1 MIKHNKKVLTL
12 LSLPTTLLAM
22 TVTSLNVAA
31 QDSNINRG
39 IEEIVISSQKRDA
52 NLQDVPISASAFSAK
67 DIQDKNISSVADL
80 EFLSPSLT
88 IQEQGGLKFI
98 NIRGVG
104 IAAVSPQTTSGVAY
118 HIDNFFVPNEIAFS
132 ETYFD
137 LAGIEILRG
146 PQGTFVGQ
154 NSTGGAMFVTTA
166 SPNFEEAGYSVKVN
180 AGSYGYRQ
188 LEGAVDIPFSE
199 NFAMRIAGNYEEKDG
214 YYDNIGPTGDD
225 PGSVDRQ
232 GIRASFLYQ
241 PSDTLEFGFKHEVTD
256 SKSGGAF
263 QKDLTDGIA
272 DEFTVAYGYPTK
284 LDLDVQRSVFE
295 VKWNLSDTLELRS
308 TTGYQ
313 EVNQVRFEDADN
325 TVAILR
331 DRFIEIE
338 EETIQQ
344 EINLISNF
352 GGNFEFVTGAFY
364 FNDESFF
371 YSEDFIPGR
380 MNTRNMPP
388 TLAEWEVTAGKPAHE
403 SWSVYGEGNF
413 HLTDSVELI
422 AGLRYIDDTVSD
434 DGGGFTC
441 RLCPSP
447 AALTTPGFGRPISES
462 ANTTVTTGR
471 VVVNWQANDDHL
483 LYASI
488 SRGFKSGGFN
498 PGRAGFDPEYVLSYE
513 VGNKATL
520 AGGLIQLNTSA
531 YYYDYEG
538 YQLRIFDA
546 TTGARSS
553 LRNTSDTVIYGLESQ
568 LKFVAGNWEGNL
580 DFGYGKSEL
589 QGLNL
594 PDPRNPPPV
603 GPELDLDGTKL
614 SYHPAITASAGL
626 SYNFEMDSGT
636 LTTRLQLAYTDDQ
649 WTQIY
654 QVDPTD
660 YLDSKSLSHFNL
672 EYRSSN
678 GWWVKGY
685 ITNLTDE
692 EYLSGKRINR
702 ARRDV
707 QYYGAPREFRMEFG
721 WSTF

>member
-1 MIKHNKKVLTL
+1 MIKQFKIVLTL
-12 LSLPTTLLAM
+12 LSLPATLLAM
-22 TVTSLNVAA
+22 TVVSLDVAA
-31 QDSNINRG
+31 QGSDVNRG

-52 NLQDVPISASAFSAK
+52 NLQEVPISASAFSAK
-67 DIQDKNISSVADL
+67 DIRDKNITSVADL

-118 HIDNFFVPNEIAFS
+118 HIDNFFVPNEIALS

-137 LAGIEILRG
+137 LSGIEILRG

-199 NFAMRIAGNYEEKDG
+199 NFAMRIAGNYEKKDG
-214 YYDNIGPTGDD
+214 FFDNIGPTGDD

-232 GIRASFLYQ
+232 GLRASFLYQ

-272 DEFTVAYGYPTK
+272 DEYTVAYGYPTK

-295 VKWNLSDTLELRS
+295 VTWNLSDTLELRS

-313 EVNQVRFEDADN
+313 EVNQVRTEDADG
-325 TVAILR
+325 TIAQVW
-331 DRFIEIE
+331 DRFVEIE

-344 EINLISNF
+344 EINLVSSF
-352 GGNFEFVTGAFY
+352 GGAFEFITGAFY
-364 FNDESFF
+364 FKDDSFF
-371 YSEDFIPGR
+371 YSEDFVPGQ
-380 MNTRNMPP
+380 MGGPSSSP
-388 TLAEWEVTAGKPAHE
+388 FLAEWQVTDGKPAHE
-403 SWSVYGEGNF
+403 SWSVYGEGSF
-413 HLTDSVELI
+413 HFTDSLELVTGI
-422 AGLRYIDDTVSD
+422 RYIDDTVSD
-434 DGGGFTC
+434 DSGGFTC
-441 RLCPSP
+441 RRCTSP
-447 AALTTPGFGRPISES
+447 AALTTEGRSISVS

-471 VVVNWQANDDHL
+471 VVLNWQANDDHL

-568 LKFVAGNWEGNL
+568 LKFVAGGWEGNL

-594 PDPRNPPPV
+594 PDPRNPPPG
-603 GPELDLDGTKL
+603 GPELDLDGTEL

-626 SYNFEMDSGT
+626 GYNFDMQSGT

-660 YLDSKSLSHFNL
+660 YLDSKSLSNFNI
-672 EYRSSN
+672 EYRSTS
-678 GWWVKGY
+678 GWWVKGVVS
-685 ITNLTDE
+685 NLTDE
-692 EYLSGKRINR
+692 EYLSGKQINR
-702 ARRDV
+702 AIRDV
-707 QYYGAPREFRMEFG
+707 QYYGSPREFKLEFG